1 MITFYIYPPQDYYDL
16 KQEVL
21 DELEVLKVF
30 VHINIKLRD

>member
-21 DELEVLKVF
+21 DGTWGFESLLF
-30 VHINIKLRD
+30 I